1 MRRLRVGLLGVG
13 TVGGSVARALVQR
26 REQLAAAAG
35 AELVLTRAVVRDLA
49 KGREHIPRELL
60 SSDAEALVAAPD
72 VDVVVELMG
81 GEEPCRTLIDKAL
94 ANGKHVVTAN
104 KRVLA
109 WHGDALFAKAAAK
122 GVALRYEAAV
132 CAGLPVIASLADD
145 LAANDIHELRG
156 IINGTTNFI
165 VTAMASGGSYADTL
179 KEAQKRGFAEADPT
193 ADVEGIDAADKL
205 AILVRLAFGA
215 AITPQKIFREGI
227 SKLDARDIALG
238 RELGYTLKLL
248 GTARLAEK
256 GVEARVHPVFLPASH
271 PLARVDG
278 ALNAVQ
284 VIGDLC
290 GPIMFSGQGAGGD
303 ATASAVLADIIHVAR
318 GATNTTRATR
328 DLPILPMG
336 ESRTRCYFRIAVDDV
351 PGVFAKIT
359 QVLAD
364 HHIGLASVLQR
375 EPPQAGNADIV
386 LLTYSA
392 PETALAKA
400 EADLAKLSCTRAVMA
415 RIRVDAPDE
424 HRHA

>member
-1 MRRLRVGLLGVG
+1 MSRLRVGLLGVG
-13 TVGGSVARALVQR
+13 TVGSSVARALTTR

-35 AELVLTRAVVRDLA
+35 AELVLTRAVVRDLKKA
-49 KGREHIPRELL
+49 RDIPAQLL
-60 SSDAEALVAAPD
+60 STDADALVAADD
-72 VDVVVELMG
+72 VDLVVELMG

-94 ANGKHVVTAN
+94 SNGKHVVTAN

-109 WHGDALFAKAAAK
+109 WHGDGLFAKAAAK
-122 GVALRYEAAV
+122 NVALRYEAAV
-132 CAGLPVIASLADD
+132 CGGLPVIASLADD

-165 VTAMASGGSYADTL
+165 VTAMAAGGSYADTL
-179 KEAQKRGFAEADPT
+179 AEAQKRGFAEADPS
-193 ADVEGIDAADKL
+193 ADVDGIDAADKL

-215 AITPQKIFREGI
+215 AITPRKIFREGI
-227 SKLDARDIALG
+227 SKLDVRDIALG

-248 GTARLAEK
+248 GMARLAEK
-256 GVEARVHPVFLPASH
+256 GVEARVHPVFLPTSH

-303 ATASAVLADIIHVAR
+303 ATASAVLADMIHVAR
-318 GATNTTRATR
+318 GARNTTRATR

-336 ESRTRCYFRIAVDDV
+336 EARTRCYFRIAVDDV

-364 HHIGLASVLQR
+364 HAIGLASVLQR
-375 EPPQAGNADIV
+375 EPPQAGGAEIV

-392 PETALAKA
+392 PEAALAAA
-400 EADLAKLSCTRAVMA
+400 EVALAKLSCTRSVVA

>member
-13 TVGGSVARALVQR
+13 VVGGSVARALTQK
-26 REQLAAAAG
+26 REQLNAAAG
-35 AELVLTRAVVRDLA
+35 AELVLTRAVVRDPTKA
-49 KGREHIPRELL
+49 RDVPKNLL
-60 SSDAEALVAAPD
+60 GTDAEALVRADD
-72 VDVVVELMG
+72 VDLVVELMG
-81 GEEPCRTLIDKAL
+81 GEEPCRTLIDTAL
-94 ANGKHVVTAN
+94 THGKHVVTAN

-122 GVALRYEAAV
+122 NVALRYEAAV
-132 CAGLPVIASLADD
+132 CGGLPVIAPLADD
-145 LAANDIHELRG
+145 LAANAIRELRG

-165 VTAMASGGSYADTL
+165 VTAMAAGGSYADTL
-179 KEAQKRGFAEADPT
+179 AEAQRRGFAEADPT

-227 SKLDARDIALG
+227 AKLEARDIALG

-248 GTARLAEK
+248 GTARLAAT
-256 GVEARVHPVFLPASH
+256 GVEARVHPVFLPTSH

-284 VIGDLC
+284 VVGDLC

-318 GATNTTRATR
+318 GALNTTRATR

-336 ESRTRCYFRIAVDDV
+336 ETRTRCYFRIAVDDV

-364 HHIGLASVLQR
+364 HAIGLASVLQR
-375 EPPQAGNADIV
+375 EPPQAGSAEIV

-392 PETALAKA
+392 PESAHAAAT
-400 EADLAKLSCTRAVMA
+400 ADLEKLSCTRAVMA

>member
-1 MRRLRVGLLGVG
+1 MRRLRIGLLGVG
-13 TVGGSVARALVQR
+13 TVGGSVARALTHR
-26 REQLAAAAG
+26 REQLSAAAG
-35 AELVLTRAVVRDLA
+35 AELVLTRAVVRDLKKA
-49 KGREHIPRELL
+49 RDVPSHLL
-60 SSDAEALVAAPD
+60 STDAEALVRADD
-72 VDVVVELMG
+72 VDLVVELMG
-81 GEEPCRTLIDKAL
+81 GEEPCRTLMETAL
-94 ANGKHVVTAN
+94 GHRKHVVTAN

-109 WHGDALFAKAAAK
+109 WHGDALFAKAAAN

-165 VTAMASGGSYADTL
+165 VTAMARGGSYADTL
-179 KEAQKRGFAEADPT
+179 AEAQKRGFAEADPT

-227 SKLDARDIALG
+227 SKLDVRDIALG

-248 GTARLAEK
+248 GTAREVAK
-256 GVEARVHPVFLPASH
+256 GIEARVHPVFLPASH

-303 ATASAVLADIIHVAR
+303 ATASAVLADMINVAR
-318 GATNTTRATR
+318 GALNTTRATR
-328 DLPILPMG
+328 DVPILPMG
-336 ESRTRCYFRIAVDDV
+336 EARTRCYFRIAVDDV

-364 HHIGLASVLQR
+364 HSIGLASVLQR
-375 EPPQAGNADIV
+375 EPPQSGSAEIV

-392 PETALAKA
+392 PESALAKA
-400 EADLAKLSCTRAVMA
+400 EADLAKLSCTRSVMA

>member
-13 TVGGSVARALVQR
+13 TVGGSVAKALSQR
-26 REQLAAAAG
+26 REQLTAAAG
-35 AELVLTRAVVRDLA
+35 AELVLTRAVVRDLG
-49 KGREHIPRELL
+49 KPRGLSAELL
-60 SSDAEALVAAPD
+60 STDAEALVSAPD
-72 VDVVVELMG
+72 VDLVVELMG

-94 ANGKHVVTAN
+94 TNGKHVVTAN

-122 GVALRYEAAV
+122 NVALRYEAAV
-132 CAGLPVIASLADD
+132 GAGLPVIAPIANELV
-145 LAANDIHELRG
+145 ANDVRELRG

-165 VTAMASGGSYADTL
+165 VTAMANGGSYADTL
-179 KEAQKRGFAEADPT
+179 AEAQRRGFAEADPS
-193 ADVEGIDAADKL
+193 ADVDGIDVADKL
-205 AILVRLAFGA
+205 AVLTRLAFGA

-227 SKLDARDIALG
+227 SKLDTRDIALG

-248 GTARLAEK
+248 ATARLTDK

-284 VIGDLC
+284 VVGDLC

-303 ATASAVLADIIHVAR
+303 ATASAVLADMVHVAR
-318 GATNTTRATR
+318 GALNTTRPVR
-328 DLPILPMG
+328 DLPILPIG
-336 ESRTRCYFRIAVDDV
+336 EARTRCYFRVGVDDV

-359 QVLAD
+359 QVLAAHD
-364 HHIGLASVLQR
+364 IGLASVLQR
-375 EPPQAGNADIV
+375 EPPQEGGAEIV
-386 LLTYSA
+386 LLTYAA
-392 PETALAKA
+392 PEAAHAKA
-400 EADLAKLSCTRAVMA
+400 EADLAKLSCTRAVLA

>member
-13 TVGGSVARALVQR
+13 TVGGSVARALMQR
-26 REQLAAAAG
+26 REQLTAAAG
-35 AELVLTRAVVRDLA
+35 AELVLTRAVVRDLKKA
-49 KGREHIPRELL
+49 RDIPAQLL
-60 SSDAEALVAAPD
+60 STDADALVRAAD
-72 VDVVVELMG
+72 VDLVVELMG
-81 GEEPCRTLIDKAL
+81 GEEPCRTLMDTAL
-94 ANGKHVVTAN
+94 SHGKHVVTAN

-165 VTAMASGGSYADTL
+165 VTAMAAGGSYADTL

-256 GVEARVHPVFLPASH
+256 GVEARVHPVFWPASH

-303 ATASAVLADIIHVAR
+303 ATASAVLADMINVAR

-336 ESRTRCYFRIAVDDV
+336 EARTRCYFRIAVDDV

-375 EPPQAGNADIV
+375 EPPQAGSADIV

-392 PETALAKA
+392 PEAALAKA
-400 EADLAKLSCTRAVMA
+400 ETDLAKLSCTRSVMA

>member
-13 TVGGSVARALVQR
+13 TVGGSVARALTQR
-26 REQLAAAAG
+26 REQLTAAAG
-35 AELVLTRAVVRDLA
+35 AELVLTRAVVRDLT
-49 KGREHIPRELL
+49 KPRAIDPALL
-60 SSDAEALVAAPD
+60 SQDAEALVKAPD
-72 VDVVVELMG
+72 IDIVVELMG
-81 GEEPCRTLIDKAL
+81 GEEPCRTLIDTAL
-94 ANGKHVVTAN
+94 GNGKHVVTAN

-109 WHGDALFAKAAAK
+109 WHGDGLFAKAAAK

-132 CAGLPVIASLADD
+132 CGGLPVIASVADD
-145 LAANDIHELRG
+145 LAANDIRELRG

-165 VTAMASGGSYADTL
+165 VTAMAQGGSYSATLAD
-179 KEAQKRGFAEADPT
+179 AQKRGFAEADPT

-248 GTARLAEK
+248 GTARLAGK

-284 VIGDLC
+284 IIGDLC

-303 ATASAVLADIIHVAR
+303 ATASAVLADMIHVGR

-336 ESRTRCYFRIAVDDV
+336 ETRTRCYFRIGVDDV

-359 QVLAD
+359 QVLAAHD
-364 HHIGLASVLQR
+364 IGLASVLQR
-375 EPPQAGNADIV
+375 EPPAEGSAEIV

-392 PETALAKA
+392 PESALAKA
-400 EADLAKLSCTRAVMA
+400 EADLAKLSCTRAVLA